1 MGPLFQYSF
10 SAQSKADSGATFMAS
25 LKGIL
30 FNQYAGEGLSQLI
43 EELQSKYK
51 PKKGRR
57 FHHNNITYEISRP
70 VLHDNGLEFEISSK
84 IPQDE
89 LPTDKDMQSYFQ
101 SIKKI
106 VNAEKKK
113 PISIEME
120 NIVWDSKK
128 ETEKE
133 REYVKLHYSYP
144 LEDLYDDKEIL
155 KRIQSLESSSDK
167 DALKKIPGG
176 FTAPGKIALLMVRE
190 KIQEFCRSHIT
201 ILIEANKKVR
211 GK

>member
-1 MGPLFQYSF
+1 
-10 SAQSKADSGATFMAS
+10 MAS

-57 FHHNNITYEISRP
+57 FNQNDITYEISRP
-70 VLHDNGLEFEISSK
+70 VLQDNSLEFEISSK

-89 LPTDKDMQSYFQ
+89 LSSEKEMEAYFQ
-101 SIKKI
+101 AIKKI
-106 VNAEKKK
+106 INSEKKK
-113 PISIEME
+113 PTSIERE
-120 NIVWDSKK
+120 NIIWDSKK

-144 LEDLYDDKEIL
+144 LEDLYDDQEIL
-155 KRIQSLESSSDK
+155 KRCK
-167 DALKKIPGG
+167 DMETGTTKEALPNIPGG
-176 FTAPGKIALLMVRE
+176 FTTPGKIALLMVRE
-190 KIQEFCRSHIT
+190 KIQEFCREHVSV
-201 ILIEANKKVR
+201 LIDANKKVR

>member
-1 MGPLFQYSF
+1 
-10 SAQSKADSGATFMAS
+10 MAS

-43 EELQSKYK
+43 EELQKKYK

-57 FHHNNITYEISRP
+57 FNQNDITYEISRP

-89 LPTDKDMQSYFQ
+89 LSTEKEMQAYFQ
-101 SIKKI
+101 AIKKI
-106 VNAEKKK
+106 ISAEKKK
-113 PISIEME
+113 PISIERE

-144 LEDLYDDKEIL
+144 LEDLYDDQEIL
-155 KRIQSLESSSDK
+155 KRSKEFEEGSAKESLPD
-167 DALKKIPGG
+167 IPGG
-176 FTAPGKIALLMVRE
+176 FTTPGKIALLMVRE
-190 KIQEFCRSHIT
+190 KIQEFCRDHVT
-201 ILIEANKKVR
+201 VLIEANKKVR

>member
-1 MGPLFQYSF
+1 
-10 SAQSKADSGATFMAS
+10 MAS

-57 FHHNNITYEISRP
+57 FNQNDITYEISRP
-70 VLHDNGLEFEISSK
+70 VLHDNSLEFEISSK

-89 LPTDKDMQSYFQ
+89 LTSEKEKETYFTA
-101 SIKKI
+101 IKKI
-106 VNAEKKK
+106 ISAAKKK
-113 PISIEME
+113 PTSIERE
-120 NIVWDSKK
+120 NIIWDSKK

-155 KRIQSLESSSDK
+155 KRCK
-167 DALKKIPGG
+167 DMEAGSTKEALPDIPGG
-176 FTAPGKIALLMVRE
+176 FTTPGKIALLMVRE
-190 KIQEFCRSHIT
+190 KIQEFCREHVT
-201 ILIEANKKVR
+201 VLIEANKKVR

>member
-1 MGPLFQYSF
+1 
-10 SAQSKADSGATFMAS
+10 MAS
-25 LKGIL
+25 LKGLL

-57 FHHNNITYEISRP
+57 FNQNDITYEISRP
-70 VLHDNGLEFEISSK
+70 VLHDNSLEFEISSK

-89 LPTDKDMQSYFQ
+89 LTSEKEMQAYYKA
-101 SIKKI
+101 IKKI
-106 VNAEKKK
+106 INAQKKK
-113 PISIEME
+113 PTSIERE
-120 NIVWDSKK
+120 NIIWDAKK

-155 KRIQSLESSSDK
+155 KRCKDLEEGSAK
-167 DALKKIPGG
+167 EALPDIPGG
-176 FTAPGKIALLMVRE
+176 FTTPGKIALLMVRE
-190 KIQEFCRSHIT
+190 KIQEFCRHHIT

>member
-1 MGPLFQYSF
+1 
-10 SAQSKADSGATFMAS
+10 MAS

-57 FHHNNITYEISRP
+57 FNQSDITYEISRP
-70 VLHDNGLEFEISSK
+70 VLHDNSLEFEISSK

-89 LPTDKDMQSYFQ
+89 LTSEKEMQAYFQ
-101 SIKKI
+101 AIKKI
-106 VNAEKKK
+106 ITAQKKK
-113 PISIEME
+113 PTSIERE
-120 NIVWDSKK
+120 NIIWDSKK

-155 KRIQSLESSSDK
+155 KRCKDLEAGSTK
-167 DALKKIPGG
+167 EALPDIPGG
-176 FTAPGKIALLMVRE
+176 FTTPGKIALLMVRE
-190 KIQEFCRSHIT
+190 KIQEFCRNHIT

>member
-1 MGPLFQYSF
+1 
-10 SAQSKADSGATFMAS
+10 MAS
-25 LKGIL
+25 LKGLL

-57 FHHNNITYEISRP
+57 FNQNDITYEISRP
-70 VLHDNGLEFEISSK
+70 VLHDNSLEFEISSK

-89 LPTDKDMQSYFQ
+89 ITSEKEMQAYYKA
-101 SIKKI
+101 IKKI
-106 VNAEKKK
+106 INAQKKK
-113 PISIEME
+113 PTSIERE
-120 NIVWDSKK
+120 NIIWDVKK
-128 ETEKE
+128 VTEKE

-155 KRIQSLESSSDK
+155 KRCKDLEEGSAKETLPD
-167 DALKKIPGG
+167 IPGG
-176 FTAPGKIALLMVRE
+176 FTTPGKIALLMVRE
-190 KIQEFCRSHIT
+190 KIQEFCRHHIT

>member
-1 MGPLFQYSF
+1 
-10 SAQSKADSGATFMAS
+10 MAS

-57 FHHNNITYEISRP
+57 FNQNDITYEISRP
-70 VLHDNGLEFEISSK
+70 VLQDNSLEFEISSK

-89 LPTDKDMQSYFQ
+89 LSSEKEKQAYFQ
-101 SIKKI
+101 AIKKI
-106 VNAEKKK
+106 IGSEKKK
-113 PISIEME
+113 PTSIERE
-120 NIVWDSKK
+120 NIIWDSKK

-155 KRIQSLESSSDK
+155 KRCKDLEEGSAK
-167 DALKKIPGG
+167 EALPDIPGG
-176 FTAPGKIALLMVRE
+176 FTTPGKIALLMVRE
-190 KIQEFCRSHIT
+190 KIQEFCRHHIT

>member
-1 MGPLFQYSF
+1 
-10 SAQSKADSGATFMAS
+10 MAS

-57 FHHNNITYEISRP
+57 FNQNDITYEISRP
-70 VLHDNGLEFEISSK
+70 VLHDNSLEFEISSK

-89 LPTDKDMQSYFQ
+89 LSSEKEMQNYFQ
-101 SIKKI
+101 AIKKI
-106 VNAEKKK
+106 INAEKKK
-113 PISIEME
+113 PVSVERE

-144 LEDLYDDKEIL
+144 LEDLYDDQEIL
-155 KRIQSLESSSDK
+155 KRCKDLEGSSEKLPD
-167 DALKKIPGG
+167 IPGG
-176 FTAPGKIALLMVRE
+176 FTTPGKIALLMVKE
-190 KIQEFCRSHIT
+190 KIQEFCRSHVAV
-201 ILIEANKKVR
+201 LIEANKKVR

>member
-1 MGPLFQYSF
+1 
-10 SAQSKADSGATFMAS
+10 MAS
-25 LKGIL
+25 LKGLL

-57 FHHNNITYEISRP
+57 FNQNDITYEISRP
-70 VLHDNGLEFEISSK
+70 VLHDNSLEFEISSK

-89 LPTDKDMQSYFQ
+89 LTSEKEMQAYYKA
-101 SIKKI
+101 IKKI
-106 VNAEKKK
+106 INAQKKK
-113 PISIEME
+113 PTSIERE
-120 NIVWDSKK
+120 NIIWDAKK

-155 KRIQSLESSSDK
+155 KRSKDLEEGSAK
-167 DALKKIPGG
+167 EALPDIPGG
-176 FTAPGKIALLMVRE
+176 FTTPGKIALLMVRE
-190 KIQEFCRSHIT
+190 KIQEFCRHHIT

>member
-1 MGPLFQYSF
+1 
-10 SAQSKADSGATFMAS
+10 MAS
-25 LKGIL
+25 LKGLL

-57 FHHNNITYEISRP
+57 FNQNDITYEISRP
-70 VLHDNGLEFEISSK
+70 VLHDNSLEFEISSK

-89 LPTDKDMQSYFQ
+89 LTSEKEKQTYFQ
-101 SIKKI
+101 AIKKI
-106 VNAEKKK
+106 INTKKKK
-113 PISIEME
+113 PTSIERE
-120 NIVWDSKK
+120 NIIWDSKK

-155 KRIQSLESSSDK
+155 KRCKDLEAGSSK
-167 DALKKIPGG
+167 EALPDIPGG
-176 FTAPGKIALLMVRE
+176 FTTPGKIALLMVRE
-190 KIQEFCRSHIT
+190 KIQEFCRNHIT
-201 ILIEANKKVR
+201 TLIEANKKVR

>member
-1 MGPLFQYSF
+1 
-10 SAQSKADSGATFMAS
+10 MAS

-43 EELQSKYK
+43 EELQKKYK

-57 FHHNNITYEISRP
+57 FNQNDITYEISRP

-89 LPTDKDMQSYFQ
+89 LSTEKEMQTYFQ
-101 SIKKI
+101 AIKKI
-106 VNAEKKK
+106 ISAEKKK
-113 PISIEME
+113 PISIERE

-144 LEDLYDDKEIL
+144 LEDLYDDQEIL
-155 KRIQSLESSSDK
+155 KRSKEFEEGSAKESLPD
-167 DALKKIPGG
+167 IPGG
-176 FTAPGKIALLMVRE
+176 FTTPGKIALLMVRE
-190 KIQEFCRSHIT
+190 KIQEFCRDHVT
-201 ILIEANKKVR
+201 VLIEANKKVR

>member
-1 MGPLFQYSF
+1 
-10 SAQSKADSGATFMAS
+10 MAS

-43 EELQSKYK
+43 EELQKKYK

-57 FHHNNITYEISRP
+57 FNQNDITYEISRP
-70 VLHDNGLEFEISSK
+70 VLHDNSLEFEISSK

-89 LPTDKDMQSYFQ
+89 LSTEKEMQAYFQ
-101 SIKKI
+101 AIKKI
-106 VNAEKKK
+106 ISSEKKK
-113 PISIEME
+113 PVSIERE

-144 LEDLYDDKEIL
+144 LEDLYDDQEIL
-155 KRIQSLESSSDK
+155 KRCKELEGDPGKESLPE
-167 DALKKIPGG
+167 IPGG
-176 FTAPGKIALLMVRE
+176 FTTPGKIALLMVRE
-190 KIQEFCRSHIT
+190 KIQEFCRDHVT
-201 ILIEANKKVR
+201 VLIEANKKVR

>member
-1 MGPLFQYSF
+1 
-10 SAQSKADSGATFMAS
+10 MAS

-43 EELQSKYK
+43 EELQNKYT

-57 FHHNNITYEISRP
+57 FNQNDITYDISRP
-70 VLHDNGLEFEISSK
+70 VLHDNSLEFEISSK

-89 LPTDKDMQSYFQ
+89 LASEKEKETYFQ
-101 SIKKI
+101 AIKKI
-106 VNAEKKK
+106 INSEKKK
-113 PISIEME
+113 PTSIERE

-128 ETEKE
+128 DTEKE

-155 KRIQSLESSSDK
+155 KRCK
-167 DALKKIPGG
+167 DIEEGTAKEALPDIPGG
-176 FTAPGKIALLMVRE
+176 FTTPGKIALLMVRE
-190 KIQEFCRSHIT
+190 KIQEFCREHVT
-201 ILIEANKKVR
+201 ILIEANKKIR

>member
-1 MGPLFQYSF
+1 
-10 SAQSKADSGATFMAS
+10 MAS
-25 LKGIL
+25 LKGLL

-57 FHHNNITYEISRP
+57 FNQNDITYEISRP
-70 VLHDNGLEFEISSK
+70 VLHDNSLEFEISSK

-89 LPTDKDMQSYFQ
+89 LTSEKEMQAYYKA
-101 SIKKI
+101 IKKI
-106 VNAEKKK
+106 INAQKKK
-113 PISIEME
+113 PTSIERE
-120 NIVWDSKK
+120 NIIWDAKK

-155 KRIQSLESSSDK
+155 KRCKDLEEGSAK
-167 DALKKIPGG
+167 EALPDIPGG
-176 FTAPGKIALLMVRE
+176 FTTPGKIALLMVKE
-190 KIQEFCRSHIT
+190 KIQEFCRHHIT

>member
-1 MGPLFQYSF
+1 
-10 SAQSKADSGATFMAS
+10 MAS

-43 EELQSKYK
+43 EELQGKYK

-57 FHHNNITYEISRP
+57 FNQNDITYEISRP
-70 VLHDNGLEFEISSK
+70 VLHDNSLEFEISSK

-89 LPTDKDMQSYFQ
+89 LSSEKEMQNYFQ
-101 SIKKI
+101 AIKKI
-106 VNAEKKK
+106 INAEKKK
-113 PISIEME
+113 PVSIERE

-144 LEDLYDDKEIL
+144 LEDLYDDQEIL
-155 KRIQSLESSSDK
+155 KRCKEIEAGSSKESLPD
-167 DALKKIPGG
+167 IPGG
-176 FTAPGKIALLMVRE
+176 FTTPGKIALLMVRE
-190 KIQEFCRSHIT
+190 KIQDYCRHHVEV
-201 ILIEANKKVR
+201 LINANKKVR

>member
-1 MGPLFQYSF
+1 
-10 SAQSKADSGATFMAS
+10 MAS
-25 LKGIL
+25 LKGIM

-43 EELQSKYK
+43 EELQRKYK

-57 FHHNNITYEISRP
+57 FNQNDITYEISRP
-70 VLHDNGLEFEISSK
+70 VLNDNSLEFEISSK

-89 LPTDKDMQSYFQ
+89 LTSEKEKQAYFLA
-101 SIKKI
+101 IKKI
-106 VNAEKKK
+106 IGAKNKK
-113 PISIEME
+113 PVSIERE

-144 LEDLYDDKEIL
+144 LEDLYDDQEIL
-155 KRIQSLESSSDK
+155 KRCKDLEEGSAKESLPD
-167 DALKKIPGG
+167 IPGG
-176 FTAPGKIALLMVRE
+176 FTTPGKIALLMVRE
-190 KIQEFCRSHIT
+190 KVQEFCRNHVT
-201 ILIEANKKVR
+201 VLIEANKKVR

>member
-1 MGPLFQYSF
+1 
-10 SAQSKADSGATFMAS
+10 MAS

-43 EELQSKYK
+43 EELQNKYK

-57 FHHNNITYEISRP
+57 FNQNDITYEISRP
-70 VLHDNGLEFEISSK
+70 VLHDNSLEFEISSK
-84 IPQDE
+84 IPQE
-89 LPTDKDMQSYFQ
+89 EFTSEKEKQTYFEA
-101 SIKKI
+101 IKKI
-106 VNAEKKK
+106 ISDEKKK
-113 PISIEME
+113 PTSIEMD
-120 NIVWDSKK
+120 NIIWDSKK
-128 ETEKE
+128 ETEKK

-155 KRIQSLESSSDK
+155 KRCKDLETDPTK
-167 DALKKIPGG
+167 EDLPDIPGG
-176 FTAPGKIALLMVRE
+176 FTTPGKIALLMVRE
-190 KIQEFCRSHIT
+190 KIQEFCREHVT

>member
-1 MGPLFQYSF
+1 
-10 SAQSKADSGATFMAS
+10 MAS
-25 LKGIL
+25 LKGLL

-57 FHHNNITYEISRP
+57 FNQNDITYEISRP
-70 VLHDNGLEFEISSK
+70 VLHDNSLEFEISSK

-89 LPTDKDMQSYFQ
+89 LTSEKEMQTYYKA
-101 SIKKI
+101 IKKI
-106 VNAEKKK
+106 INAQKKK
-113 PISIEME
+113 PTSIERE
-120 NIVWDSKK
+120 NIIWDAKK

-144 LEDLYDDKEIL
+144 LEDLYNDKEIL
-155 KRIQSLESSSDK
+155 KRCKDLEEGSAK
-167 DALKKIPGG
+167 EALPDIPGG
-176 FTAPGKIALLMVRE
+176 FTTPGKIALLMVRE
-190 KIQEFCRSHIT
+190 KIQEFCRHHIT

>member
-1 MGPLFQYSF
+1 
-10 SAQSKADSGATFMAS
+10 MAS
-25 LKGIL
+25 LKGLL

-57 FHHNNITYEISRP
+57 FNQNDITYEISRP
-70 VLHDNGLEFEISSK
+70 VLHDNSLEFEISSK

-89 LPTDKDMQSYFQ
+89 LTSEKEMQTYYKA
-101 SIKKI
+101 IKKI
-106 VNAEKKK
+106 INAQKKK
-113 PISIEME
+113 PTSIERE
-120 NIVWDSKK
+120 NIIWDAKK

-155 KRIQSLESSSDK
+155 KRSKDLEEGSAK
-167 DALKKIPGG
+167 EALPDIPGG
-176 FTAPGKIALLMVRE
+176 FTTPGKIALLMVRE
-190 KIQEFCRSHIT
+190 KIQEFCRHHIT

>member
-1 MGPLFQYSF
+1 
-10 SAQSKADSGATFMAS
+10 MAS

-57 FHHNNITYEISRP
+57 FNQNDITYEISRP
-70 VLHDNGLEFEISSK
+70 VLHDNSLEFEISSK

-89 LPTDKDMQSYFQ
+89 LSTEKEMQNYFQ
-101 SIKKI
+101 AIKKI
-106 VNAEKKK
+106 INAEKKK
-113 PISIEME
+113 PISIERE

-133 REYVKLHYSYP
+133 REYVKLHYSYA
-144 LEDLYDDKEIL
+144 LEDLYDDQEIL
-155 KRIQSLESSSDK
+155 NRCKELEGSSAK
-167 DALKKIPGG
+167 DALPDIPGG
-176 FTAPGKIALLMVRE
+176 FTTPGKIALLMVKE
-190 KIQEFCRSHIT
+190 KIQEFCRNHVT
-201 ILIEANKKVR
+201 VLIEANKKVR

>member
-1 MGPLFQYSF
+1 
-10 SAQSKADSGATFMAS
+10 MAS

-43 EELQSKYK
+43 EEMQKKYK

-57 FHHNNITYEISRP
+57 FNNNDITYEISRP
-70 VLHDNGLEFEISSK
+70 VLHDNSLEFEISSK
-84 IPQDE
+84 IPQE
-89 LPTDKDMQSYFQ
+89 EFTSEKEKLAYFEA
-101 SIKKI
+101 IKKI
-106 VNAEKKK
+106 IGAEKKK

-120 NIVWDSKK
+120 NIIWDSKK

-155 KRIQSLESSSDK
+155 KRCKDLETGTTKEDLP
-167 DALKKIPGG
+167 DIPGG
-176 FTAPGKIALLMVRE
+176 FTTPGKIALLMVRE
-190 KIQEFCRSHIT
+190 KIQEFCREHVT

>member
-1 MGPLFQYSF
+1 
-10 SAQSKADSGATFMAS
+10 MAS
-25 LKGIL
+25 LKGLL

-57 FHHNNITYEISRP
+57 FNQNDITYEISRP
-70 VLHDNGLEFEISSK
+70 VLHDNSLEFEISSK

-89 LPTDKDMQSYFQ
+89 LTSEKEMQAYYKA
-101 SIKKI
+101 IKKI
-106 VNAEKKK
+106 INAQKKK
-113 PISIEME
+113 PTSIERE
-120 NIVWDSKK
+120 NIIWDAKK

-155 KRIQSLESSSDK
+155 KRCKDLEEGSAK
-167 DALKKIPGG
+167 EALPDIPGG
-176 FTAPGKIALLMVRE
+176 FTTPGKIALLMVKE
-190 KIQEFCRSHIT
+190 KIHEFCRHHIT

>member
-1 MGPLFQYSF
+1 
-10 SAQSKADSGATFMAS
+10 MAS

-30 FNQYAGEGLSQLI
+30 FNQFAGEGLSHLI
-43 EELQSKYK
+43 DELQNKYK

-70 VLHDNGLEFEISSK
+70 VLKDNSLEFEISSK

-89 LPTDKDMQSYFQ
+89 LPTEKDMKSYFQ
-101 SIKKI
+101 AIKKI
-106 VNAEKKK
+106 ANAQKKK
-113 PISIEME
+113 PNSVEME
-120 NIVWDSKK
+120 NIIWDSKK

-144 LEDLYDDKEIL
+144 LEDLYDNKEIL
-155 KRIQSLESSSDK
+155 KRSQSYTEGTAKEPLPD
-167 DALKKIPGG
+167 IPGG
-176 FTAPGKIALLMVRE
+176 FTTPGKIALLMVKE
-190 KIQEFCRSHIT
+190 KIQEFCRNHVLN
-201 ILIEANKKVR
+201 LIEANKKIR